1 MKIEQ
6 KTTRSSHVNLREHK
20 GIRKE
25 KGDFLSR
32 RDERKFIEGV
42 GRG

>member
-1 MKIEQ
+1 MKIEL
-6 KTTRSSHVNLREHK
+6 KTIRSGHVKSRERK
-20 GIRKE
+20 GIRIE
-25 KGDFLSR
+25 KGDFFSR